1 LPGASRRLPCERPGS
16 RSDHRPPR
24 DEPIGLTARCRP
36 LYSAGFATSLR
47 RASEGP
53 CGGIGRRARLKIEFR
68 KECWFDSGQGHQ
80 KLCRMAS
87 HLFNFKPPT
96 ADMSSRSRGA
106 MRPRFAINLR
116 PENRGRGECRA
127 PDAPAASCAHGVVS
141 MHTSIHSEPSE
152 ITRHSRTQWFY
163 GLYRALP
170 GDRLSCHRHLRK
182 PGSSA
187 PGRADLP
194 SANLTP
200 ASRRQDHTSSPSASN
215 IVRQHAGRRSRETRP
230 AIPCTPDAAASTA
243 TRPNVHDDGQR
254 PSDRDGMAVDIK

>member
-1 LPGASRRLPCERPGS
+1 MPGARCTRSLVCAWGS
-16 RSDHRPPR
+16 KYAH
-24 DEPIGLTARCRP
+24 E
-36 LYSAGFATSLR
+36 YSQRAT
-47 RASEGP
+47 GN
-53 CGGIGRRARLKIEFR
+53 
-68 KECWFDSGQGHQ
+68 H
-80 KLCRMAS
+80 
-87 HLFNFKPPT
+87 PT
-96 ADMSSRSRGA
+96 FPHA
-106 MRPRFAINLR
+106 M
-116 PENRGRGECRA
+116 
-127 PDAPAASCAHGVVS
+127 V
-141 MHTSIHSEPSE
+141 
-152 ITRHSRTQWFY
+152 Y

-230 AIPCTPDAAASTA
+230 AIPCTPDTAASTA

-254 PSDRDGMAVDIK
+254 PSDRRAVPGMIHYDAAHARQIQREPDTFRLSRLRKGRACNT

>member
-1 LPGASRRLPCERPGS
+1 
-16 RSDHRPPR
+16 
-24 DEPIGLTARCRP
+24 
-36 LYSAGFATSLR
+36 
-47 RASEGP
+47 
-53 CGGIGRRARLKIEFR
+53 
-68 KECWFDSGQGHQ
+68 
-80 KLCRMAS
+80 
-87 HLFNFKPPT
+87 
-96 ADMSSRSRGA
+96 

-182 PGSSA
+182 PGSYA

-230 AIPCTPDAAASTA
+230 AIPCPPDAAASIA

-254 PSDRDGMAVDIK
+254 PSDRDGMAVDIQVIWVFGKPEYFFKRGWTRRLKNSLTGKSVELSAGGKTLSRLRLSLRYSLDRAD

>member
-1 LPGASRRLPCERPGS
+1 MPGARCTRSLVCAIGS
-16 RSDHRPPR
+16 KYAH
-24 DEPIGLTARCRP
+24 E
-36 LYSAGFATSLR
+36 YSQRAT
-47 RASEGP
+47 GN
-53 CGGIGRRARLKIEFR
+53 
-68 KECWFDSGQGHQ
+68 H
-80 KLCRMAS
+80 
-87 HLFNFKPPT
+87 PT
-96 ADMSSRSRGA
+96 FPHA
-106 MRPRFAINLR
+106 M
-116 PENRGRGECRA
+116 
-127 PDAPAASCAHGVVS
+127 V
-141 MHTSIHSEPSE
+141 
-152 ITRHSRTQWFY
+152 Y

-254 PSDRDGMAVDIK
+254 PSDRDGMAEDIQVIWVFGKPEYFFKGDWTGQISLIRLDKLAVTRKRRNGLP